1 MKYGELIIE
10 KREYNFIKQLIS
22 LARYY
27 KDSTYKLSLE
37 KLNKELEH
45 ARIVPNKLMPKDI
58 IRLNSIVTIE
68 TLFND
73 TRTYQVVTPEKSN
86 IKENRISILAPMGLA
101 LFGYAES
108 DKILWQF
115 PMGESPITIKKV
127 EQPEKKVF
135 KKRENGV
142 SRTSQ

>member
-10 KREYNFIKQLIS
+10 KREHAFIKQLIS

-27 KDSTYKLSLE
+27 KDNTYKLSLE
-37 KLNKELEH
+37 KLKQELKN
-45 ARIVPNKLMPKDI
+45 ARIVSDKKMPKDI

-73 TRTYQVVTPEKSN
+73 IRTYQVVTPEKSN

-108 DKILWQF
+108 DKIMWQF

-127 EQPEKKVF
+127 EQPEKKAI
-135 KKRENGV
+135 KERENGV
-142 SRTSQ
+142 AGTS